1 MYLAAITPD
10 LRLAKSCKLDKNSK
24 FLIRSDAADLAYLVD
39 FKDCIIVRSNYRNP
53 LTATFKRSPERK
65 NKATSR
71 AIELNDLPHRFTGDA
86 ALELIQQ
93 CTSWRGKDKKP
104 RQMHPNSLKNLNL
117 LEIGCKA
124 LPRHYSAPIELTERA
139 QQLRACGH
147 SLKSIGDALELT
159 DRQVSYLLQGS
170 PSNKEHL
177 LRNVSIEGYVAPI
190 PQGLSPTFK
199 SSNLAGEKQENHLN
213 DAISNK
219 EVKS

>member
-10 LRLAKSCKLDKNSK
+10 LCLAKSCKLDKNSK

-65 NKATSR
+65 NKTTSR
-71 AIELNDLPHRFTGDA
+71 AIDFDDLPQRFTGDA

-104 RQMHPNSLKNLNL
+104 RQMHPNSLKNLTP
-117 LEIGCKA
+117 LETGCKA
-124 LPRHYSAPIELTERA
+124 LPRVYSAPIELTERA

-147 SLKSIGDALELT
+147 TLKAIGDILELT
-159 DRQVSYLLQGS
+159 DGQVSYLLQGS
-170 PSNKEHL
+170 PSNKDHL
-177 LRNVSIEGYVAPI
+177 LRTVSIEGDEAPI
-190 PQGLSPTFK
+190 PQKLSPAFK
-199 SSNLAGEKQENHLN
+199 SSNLVGSKQENYVK
-213 DAISNK
+213 DAISSK
-219 EVKS
+219 ETVA